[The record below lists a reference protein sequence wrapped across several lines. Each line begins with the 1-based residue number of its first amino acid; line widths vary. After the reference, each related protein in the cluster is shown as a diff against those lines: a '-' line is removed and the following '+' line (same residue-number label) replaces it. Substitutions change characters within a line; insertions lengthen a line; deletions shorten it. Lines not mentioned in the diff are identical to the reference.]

1 MGPLDRD
8 SGPSLLRD
16 SGMAS
21 PPVDVGVF
29 RHHHTS
35 HSQDAVE
42 VTHGSHHR
50 CKAAAARRL
59 TLHASAAS
67 VQAPYS
73 AAVARR
79 NERERKRVH
88 LVNMGFA
95 SLRSHLPDWPVASK
109 KLSKVET
116 LRSAVDYITR
126 LKELLGEAARENLRP
141 PSSLAESSPMPSE
154 PGPSPSP
161 DSSVTGHCGAGSSD
175 ALSCAVRSVTPMS
188 LADELE
194 ASSDAGGDEN
204 HHHFLELAH
213 WFGYAS

>member
-1 MGPLDRD
+1 MGPLGPD
-8 SGPSLLRD
+8 SGLVRD
-16 SGMAS
+16 PAVATS
-21 PPVDVGVF
+21 PPPAGAF
-29 RHHHTS
+29 
-35 HSQDAVE
+35 
-42 VTHGSHHR
+42 GSHQR

-59 TLHASAAS
+59 PPLHAS
-67 VQAPYS
+67 PYS

-141 PSSLAESSPMPSE
+141 PSSLASPMPSD

-161 DSSVTGHCGAGSSD
+161 DTSVTGHCGAGSSD
-175 ALSCAVRSVTPMS
+175 ALSCAARSVTPMS
-188 LADELE
+188 LVDELE
-194 ASSDAGGDEN
+194 ASNDAGGDETN
-204 HHHFLELAH
+204 HHFLELAH
-213 WFGYAS
+213 WFGYTS

>member
-1 MGPLDRD
+1 
-8 SGPSLLRD
+8 
-16 SGMAS
+16 MAS
-21 PPVDVGVF
+21 PPVDAF
-29 RHHHTS
+29 RQQHS
-35 HSQDAVE
+35 GDSQDAVS
-42 VTHGSHHR
+42 SHHR

-59 TLHASAAS
+59 TLHAAG

-141 PSSLAESSPMPSE
+141 PSSIAESSPSD
-154 PGPSPSP
+154 PSPSP
-161 DSSVTGHCGAGSSD
+161 DSTGHCGSSD
-175 ALSCAVRSVTPMS
+175 ALRGAARSPVS
-188 LADELE
+188 LVDELE

-204 HHHFLELAH
+204 HFLELAH
-213 WFGYAS
+213 WFGYTS